1 MEETKETGL
10 KTKDI
15 TFLYKDAGFNFRV
28 AAFVKCGD
36 YMLLQKS
43 EGADFWNLVGGRVKL
58 GESTEEAI
66 ERELLEELGIES
78 DKELIWIAENFFMW
92 QGHHAHEMLY
102 IFKVELDESCF
113 DKFENFK
120 VIDSQDEYTKWVHKD
135 DVNNY
140 VCKPNLLYEI
150 WNKSDRFNH
159 TVNRDY

>member
-1 MEETKETGL
+1 MEKTKETGL

-66 ERELLEELGIES
+66 ARELLEELGIES

-113 DKFENFK
+113 EKFENFK

-135 DVNNY
+135 DIKNY
-140 VCKPNLLYEI
+140 VCKPNLLYDI
-150 WNKSDRFNH
+150 WNKSDSFNH